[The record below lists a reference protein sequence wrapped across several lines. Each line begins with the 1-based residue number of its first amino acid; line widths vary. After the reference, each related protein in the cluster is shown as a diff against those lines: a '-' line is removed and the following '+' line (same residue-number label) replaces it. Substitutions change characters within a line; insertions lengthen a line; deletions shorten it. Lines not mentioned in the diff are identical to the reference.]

1 MASKI
6 ICIAEAY
13 DSMVR
18 GSEYRIPLTP
28 QEAVRE
34 LKDNAGTQSDEFIVQ
49 TSVEKVLGLPKE
61 QGR

>member
-1 MASKI
+1 MA
-6 ICIAEAY
+6 
-13 DSMVR
+13 R

-34 LKDNAGTQSDEFIVQ
+34 LKDNAGTQFDEFIVQ